1 MSLQFGNMFIS
12 VPKGS
17 AGKLRNSVPPNLA
30 AHVQNKGGRTYISLS
45 DPQIQR
51 GIPNQIISELTTGQG
66 LLNFDIQVGDSFDTR
81 KISGYAP
88 ETFAIGFD
96 RTDFDA
102 IKQIVKTFNLGA
114 ELKLNVANKWWYQA
128 PGAKWEQGKAAL
140 EALEKV
146 GLAAVL
152 IETSVEDYG
161 TGR

>member
-12 VPKGS
+12 VPN
-17 AGKLRNSVPPNLA
+17 ANARKLSTSVPQDLA
-30 AHVQNKGGRTYISLS
+30 SQVKSKGGRTYVDLS
-45 DPQIQR
+45 DPQIQS
-51 GIPNQIISELTTGQG
+51 GIPNQIISALTTGQG
-66 LLNFDIQVGDSFDTR
+66 LVNFDIQVGDSFDTR

-102 IKQIVKTFNLGA
+102 IKQIVKKFDLGA

-140 EALEKV
+140 EALEKA
-146 GLAAVL
+146 GLTPVL

-161 TGR
+161 SGR